1 MKDYVEDEDDDIKY
15 GPPSS
20 STSSDRSWSSRVGR
34 EQILPKFHD
43 EKPMI
48 GPQAASGKV
57 QVLYKSSID
66 GYMADPNDIAA
77 MEKLGLPTGFE
88 FGNITQGGRSLKT
101 KKDKK
106 TFYCNTCKLELNSED
121 TLKSHMQGSKHMKK
135 VLADQAEGRDVPQV
149 QLIANP
155 KPTRK
160 KQPIRLQEKIHDS
173 VHKIVGLSSIREYIA
188 CSDSEMEPWY
198 ECHLCEMKGQANC
211 MFQHIIG
218 KEHRQNFVSELTNND
233 PTKIS
238 LSQAELLT
246 YATDHNENDERVFDR
261 IQTTHS
267 DDLYPWPPGKEPW
280 LIENGGSGIIPDS
293 ARTNFGKTR
302 PTPSQNLLKEER
314 KVTPSVKPPVSMSF
328 RIPFTEDISSPK
340 SSIEMTKMLEMGQ
353 KLLFAG
359 MEFHGMK
366 SEDKTLMKVILSTV
380 QKCSQIREQ
389 SPVSSRRSSS
399 VNTSRGSS
407 ASNPWESG
415 KRRDRSPRGFR
426 DESSKRSRRQSVK
439 EEIGNEDA
447 WESRFQNNSSRVD
460 RGGNHGDFGGG
471 RYFDRELHGESRG
484 RSNRDLGS
492 YGENNFR
499 GWSHRRRSNSRDD
512 RGERHGEGREGFRA
526 DYREEHRRRSSKEA
540 SRADR
545 RGSSRDSD
553 YRGW

>member
-1 MKDYVEDEDDDIKY
+1 MKDYFDDEDDDIKY

-20 STSSDRSWSSRVGR
+20 SDRSRSSTIGR
-34 EQILPKFHD
+34 EQSLPKFHD

-48 GPQAASGKV
+48 GPKAASGQL

-88 FGNITQGGRSLKT
+88 FGNIAQGGRSLKT

-121 TLKSHMQGSKHMKK
+121 TMKSHMKGSKHMKK
-135 VLADQAEGRDVPQV
+135 ALAEQAEGRDVPQV

-173 VHKIVGLSSIREYIA
+173 AHKIVGLSSIREYIA

-238 LSQAELLT
+238 LSQAELLR
-246 YATDHNENDERVFDR
+246 YATDHDENDERVYER
-261 IQTTHS
+261 IHTTHS

-314 KVTPSVKPPVSMSF
+314 KVTPSEKLPVSMSF
-328 RIPFTEDISSPK
+328 RIPYTEDILPPK

-359 MEFHGMK
+359 MEFNGMQ
-366 SEDKTLMKVILSTV
+366 SEDKTLMKAMLSTIHR
-380 QKCSQIREQ
+380 CSQMRDQ

-407 ASNPWESG
+407 ASDPWESG
-415 KRRDRSPRGFR
+415 KRRDRSPMGSRG
-426 DESSKRSRRQSVK
+426 ESSKRARRQSVK
-439 EEIGNEDA
+439 EERGNEDA
-447 WESRFQNNSSRVD
+447 WESRFQDNSSRVD
-460 RGGNHGDFGGG
+460 RGGNHGG
-471 RYFDRELHGESRG
+471 RYFDRELHGEFRG

-492 YGENNFR
+492 YGENNFS
-499 GWSHRRRSNSRDD
+499 GWSHSRRSNSRDD
-512 RGERHGEGREGFRA
+512 WGERYREGRGGFRG
-526 DYREEHRRRSSKEA
+526 
-540 SRADR
+540 